1 MDHPQIGIG
10 RAALLARLLN
20 HVTCNLRGTI
30 NLDETVYAW
39 TDSRI
44 VLCWLQTSVHTL
56 EVFVANRVSQITG
69 SETPLVWRHVPGEW
83 NPADCASRGCRA
95 PDLLLDK
102 LLGVTGWIKR
112 FVNNCRKPQAERNFT
127 PVLSPAERNAALCSL
142 VRVVQ
147 AEHFEEE
154 VGQAAAEQINNL
166 ITGGLLADKLH
177 LIGHS
182 LGSHVAGYTAR
193 ELKNKYNKT
202 VKRLTALDPAFP
214 AFYPNGIVMD
224 HVSSSDAEFVDVIHT
239 DAGGY
244 GAPVRTGTVDF
255 WPNGGNSVQP
265 GCPRFAPIPLSD
277 DSSSHI
283 EIGVVAEE
291 KQDDTQITVTT
302 VTSRDVAPLDIEK
315 GPSKQPNETRGSNGQ
330 TCSVARNVA
339 FVRAFR
345 KSWKDGDLCS
355 HWRSWR
361 FYAESV
367 RNPEAFPASPAASY
381 QKFLDNLTPETGM
394 VYMGYNCDTS
404 AEGSYYLTTNGQSP
418 FGKGID
424 GLYPKRKKSKK

>member
-1 MDHPQIGIG
+1 MFRAVSDGWKRYWWGTGILPDRTNKIEDIFLRYYNG
-10 RAALLARLLN
+10 SSVSEYVDFPLSQACQLLDVKGFDRNNPTVLYMHGFIETAQQESVQVMVSAYLEARPDTNVILLDWSNMSHGSYLLN
-20 HVTCNLRGTI
+20 
-30 NLDETVYAW
+30 A
-39 TDSRI
+39 
-44 VLCWLQTSVHTL
+44 
-56 EVFVANRVSQITG
+56 A
-69 SETPLVWRHVPGEW
+69 
-83 NPADCASRGCRA
+83 
-95 PDLLLDK
+95 
-102 LLGVTGWIKR
+102 
-112 FVNNCRKPQAERNFT
+112 RNT
-127 PVLSPAERNAALCSL
+127 KK
-142 VRVVQ
+142 
-147 AEHFEEE
+147 

-166 ITGGLLADKLH
+166 IAAGLLQDKLH

-277 DSSSHI
+277 D
-283 EIGVVAEE
+283 
-291 KQDDTQITVTT
+291 
-302 VTSRDVAPLDIEK
+302 
-315 GPSKQPNETRGSNGQ
+315 N
-330 TCSVARNVA
+330 
-339 FVRAFR
+339 
-345 KSWKDGDLCS
+345 LCS

-381 QKFLDNLTPETGM
+381 QKFLDNPTPETGM